1 MKARQNVRQRFDCR
15 LNGRNR
21 NLQHFPRGSGVSRRE
36 MAVQAEGHSG
46 ARGGEQG
53 PSLSDKCRGQ
63 WPSPPRETLVD
74 FFKQM
79 SEVRGS
85 EWPMIGIRPL
95 HRTLIVGSNL
105 RIVPTPALAPAPAPS
120 PVFTQSP
127 ASASAPAYAP
137 AS

>member
-1 MKARQNVRQRFDCR
+1 MVVTEIYNISPADRE
-15 LNGRNR
+15 
-21 NLQHFPRGSGVSRRE
+21 FPVGKWRCKQKGTQGP
-36 MAVQAEGHSG
+36 EGG
-46 ARGGEQG
+46 KQG

-105 RIVPTPALAPAPAPS
+105 RIVPAPALAPAPAPS

-127 ASASAPAYAP
+127 ASAPVPAYAP